1 MTVTTTSSATEAA
14 PSNTHKPRSMKAG
27 ERNVIRSNDSASLWN
42 VTLSPGWTED
52 ESEILRRCIIRF
64 GVVDFFLGKQMSNES
79 SVTTFIGPTK
89 YFRICWYT
97 FDPKHVGNFNATRIG
112 PDIRRK
118 NNTIVNTGGKLTKE
132 ELQERKNKNKEIY
145 GLPEH
150 KWKNITLLTVKEL
163 KSKKKTVR
171 QKESD
176 LKQLKRE
183 LQDVR
188 KQIRDIAKLD
198 PDRVERLMNEI
209 NPSASSSTSSP
220 SSSPPSNDIASD
232 EETPSKKLRIN

>member
-1 MTVTTTSSATEAA
+1 MTVSSTSSATEAA
-14 PSNTHKPRSMKAG
+14 PATTHKPRSMKAG

-64 GVVDFFLGKQMSNES
+64 GVGNWAKIIDSGLLPGKTNAQMNLQLQRLLGQQSTSE
-79 SVTTFIGPTK
+79 FAGIHL
-89 YFRICWYT
+89 
-97 FDPKHVGNFNATRIG
+97 DPKHVGNFNATRIG

-163 KSKKKTVR
+163 KSKTVR

-198 PDRVERLMNEI
+198 PDRVERLMVFFLNIYI
-209 NPSASSSTSSP
+209 N
-220 SSSPPSNDIASD
+220 
-232 EETPSKKLRIN
+232 K